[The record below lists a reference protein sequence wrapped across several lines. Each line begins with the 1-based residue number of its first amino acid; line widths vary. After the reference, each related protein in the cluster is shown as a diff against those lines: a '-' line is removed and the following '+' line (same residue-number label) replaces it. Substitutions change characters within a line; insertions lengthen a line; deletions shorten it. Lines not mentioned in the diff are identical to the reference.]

1 MLLLLDNYDSFTYN
15 LKDYL
20 EQLGAT
26 CHVVRNDEVTV
37 DDLKKLSFSAIVIS
51 PGPQKP
57 ANAGILNQVIRE
69 FHTTHP
75 ILGICLGHQAL
86 GEFFGARLVKAQTP
100 MHGKISEIFHTAEGL
115 FKGIPSPF
123 AACRYHSLVLEKWN
137 SDMPLVPVAHTQNG
151 EVMALKHTGLPLWG
165 VQFHPE
171 AILTNYGLQLLK
183 NWLNLL
189 PKPEIWQL

>member
-1 MLLLLDNYDSFTYN
+1 MLILLDNYDSFTYN

-26 CHVVRNDEVTV
+26 CHVVRNDEITV
-37 DDLKKLSFSAIVIS
+37 DELKKLTFSAIVIS

-57 ANAGILNQVIRE
+57 ADAGILNAVISE

-86 GEFFGARLVKAQTP
+86 GEFFGARLVKAKTP
-100 MHGKISEIFHTAEGL
+100 MHGKVSEIFHTGEKI
-115 FKGIPSPF
+115 FQNISSPF
-123 AACRYHSLVLEKWN
+123 TACRYHSLLLAKWGPEL
-137 SDMPLVPVAHTQNG
+137 PLVPVAHTSTG
-151 EVMALKHTGLPLWG
+151 EVMALRHATLPLWG

-171 AILTNYGLQLLK
+171 AILTSFGLQLLE

>member
-20 EQLGAT
+20 EQLGEV
-26 CHVVRNDEVTV
+26 CYVVRNDELTV
-37 DDLKKLSFSAIVIS
+37 EALKKISFDAIVIS

-57 ANAGILNQVIRE
+57 ADAGILNDVIRE

-86 GEFFGARLVKAQTP
+86 GEFFGARLVKASMP
-100 MHGKISEIFHTAEGL
+100 MHGKISQVFHTGNGL
-115 FKGIPSPF
+115 FHGLPSPF
-123 AACRYHSLVLEKWN
+123 AACRYHSLVLEKWDTN
-137 SDMPLVPVAHTQNG
+137 LPIEPVAYTATGQ
-151 EVMALKHTGLPLWG
+151 VMALKHTVLPLWG

-171 AILTNYGLQLLK
+171 AILTDFGLQLLE
-183 NWLNLL
+183 NWLALL
-189 PKPEIWQL
+189 PKRQTWQL